1 MHSMTFSL
9 LYFTAMIAI
18 LIISILGA
26 FYPNPLF
33 TSISGI
39 GNLDTVNRSQDGVIE
54 NSETKKG
61 LEIRP
66 NKNIFRPGETV
77 IITARNNGAEPLTF
91 PDASLGLLIE
101 NIKTKE
107 SFGLISAQVLTS
119 LEPGQSTSLEWD
131 QHGLDG
137 SQAKAGEYKVS
148 VTTIPDQNTPPL
160 SVNSYFQIRK

>member
-1 MHSMTFSL
+1 MNSMTFPL
-9 LYFTAMIAI
+9 LYFTPMIAI
-18 LIISILGA
+18 LIISILDA

-54 NSETKKG
+54 NSETKKL

-77 IITARNNGAEPLTF
+77 NITARNNGAEPLTF
-91 PDASLGLLIE
+91 PDASLALLIE

-119 LEPGQSTSLEWD
+119 LEPGQSSSLEWD
-131 QHGLDG
+131 QNGLDG

>member
-1 MHSMTFSL
+1 MNSMTFAL
-9 LYFTAMIAI
+9 LYFTPMIVI

-26 FYPNPLF
+26 LYPNPLI
-33 TSISGI
+33 TAISGI

-54 NSETKKG
+54 NSETKKS

-66 NKNIFRPGETV
+66 NKNIFSPGEMV
-77 IITARNNGAEPLTF
+77 IITAGNNGTEPLAF

-119 LEPGQSTSLEWD
+119 LEPGRSTSLEWD

-137 SQAKAGEYKVS
+137 SQAEAGEYKVS

-160 SVNSYFQIRK
+160 RASSYFQIEK

>member
-1 MHSMTFSL
+1 MHSMTFAL
-9 LYFTAMIAI
+9 LYFTPMIAI

-26 FYPNPLF
+26 FYPSPLI
-33 TSISGI
+33 TSISGN

-54 NSETKKG
+54 NSETKK
-61 LEIRP
+61 LEIQP
-66 NKNIFRPGETV
+66 NKNIFRPGETL

-119 LEPGQSTSLEWD
+119 LEPGQTTSLEWD
-131 QHGLDG
+131 QHRLDG
-137 SQAKAGEYKVS
+137 SQAEEGEYKVS

-160 SVNSYFQIRK
+160 SANSYFRIKK

>member
-1 MHSMTFSL
+1 MHSMTFNL
-9 LYFTAMIAI
+9 LYFTPMIVI
-18 LIISILGA
+18 LIISNLGA
-26 FYPNPLF
+26 YLNPLF

-66 NKNIFRPGETV
+66 NRNIFRPGETV

-137 SQAKAGEYKVS
+137 SQAEAGEYKVS
-148 VTTIPDQNTPPL
+148 VTTISDRNTPPL
-160 SVNSYFQIRK
+160 NANSYFQIKK

>member
-1 MHSMTFSL
+1 MHSMTFTL
-9 LYFTAMIAI
+9 LYFTPMIVI
-18 LIISILGA
+18 LIISNLGA
-26 FYPNPLF
+26 YLNPLF

-66 NKNIFRPGETV
+66 NRNIFRPGETV

-101 NIKTKE
+101 NLKTKE

-137 SQAKAGEYKVS
+137 SQAEAGEYKVS
-148 VTTIPDQNTPPL
+148 VTTISDRNTPPL
-160 SVNSYFQIRK
+160 NANSYFQIKK

>member
-1 MHSMTFSL
+1 MHSMTFTL
-9 LYFTAMIAI
+9 LYFTPMIVI

-26 FYPNPLF
+26 FYPNPLI

-39 GNLDTVNRSQDGVIE
+39 GNLDAVNRSQDGVAE
-54 NSETKKG
+54 NSETKKR
-61 LEIRP
+61 LEIGP

-131 QHGLDG
+131 QHRLDG
-137 SQAKAGEYKVS
+137 SRADAGEYKVS
-148 VTTIPDQNTPPL
+148 VTTIPDQNSPPL
-160 SVNSYFQIRK
+160 SANSFFQIKQ

>member
-1 MHSMTFSL
+1 MHSMTFNL
-9 LYFTAMIAI
+9 LYFTPMIVI
-18 LIISILGA
+18 LIISNLGA
-26 FYPNPLF
+26 YLNPLF

-66 NKNIFRPGETV
+66 NRNIFRPGETV

-101 NIKTKE
+101 NLKTKE

-137 SQAKAGEYKVS
+137 SQAEAGEYKVS
-148 VTTIPDQNTPPL
+148 VTTISDRNTPPL
-160 SVNSYFQIRK
+160 NANSYFQIKK

>member
-1 MHSMTFSL
+1 MTFSL
-9 LYFTAMIAI
+9 LYFAPMIAI

-26 FYPNPLF
+26 FYPNTLF

-54 NSETKKG
+54 DSETKKG
-61 LEIRP
+61 LEIWP

-137 SQAKAGEYKVS
+137 NQAKAGEYKVS

-160 SVNSYFQIRK
+160 SVNSYFQIKR

>member
-9 LYFTAMIAI
+9 LYFTPMIAI
-18 LIISILGA
+18 LIIGTWGA

-33 TSISGI
+33 TSVSGI
-39 GNLDTVNRSQDGVIE
+39 GNLDTVIE
-54 NSETKKG
+54 NSDTKMG

-77 IITARNNGAEPLTF
+77 IINARNNGAEPLTF
-91 PDASLGLLIE
+91 PDASLGLMIE

-148 VTTIPDQNTPPL
+148 VTTIPDQNTSPL

>member
-1 MHSMTFSL
+1 MNSMTFAL
-9 LYFTAMIAI
+9 LYFTPMIVI
-18 LIISILGA
+18 LIVSILGA
-26 FYPNPLF
+26 FYPNPLI
-33 TSISGI
+33 TAISGTD
-39 GNLDTVNRSQDGVIE
+39 NLDTVNSQDGVIE

-91 PDASLGLLIE
+91 SDASLGLLIE

-119 LEPGQSTSLEWD
+119 LEPGQSTSLESD

-148 VTTIPDQNTPPL
+148 VTTIPDQNSPPL
-160 SVNSYFQIRK
+160 STNSYFQIKK